1 MVDNLY
7 GRTSEILGV
16 SEDFIREYCCGG
28 DEDAL
33 EIVTPEQ
40 LAKEISENYGDSL
53 IESVE
58 DFYGLTPE
66 PQR

>member
-1 MVDNLY
+1 MVYNLY
-7 GRTSEILGV
+7 GRTSEILNV
-16 SEDFIREYCCGG
+16 PEEFVRSYCCGG

-40 LAKEISENYGDSL
+40 LAQEISENYGDSL
-53 IESVE
+53 MEAVESY
-58 DFYGLTPE
+58 YGLTPE